1 MSAPLKLT
9 ADELVEVATALRAL
23 SKVRRETNVD
33 IGGYSHPE
41 IRHIGADVTL
51 ELQWDDDKGE
61 YRIDDRVGS

>member
-9 ADELVEVATALRAL
+9 ADQLEEIAAALRVL
-23 SKVRRETNVD
+23 SKLRRERNVD

-41 IRHIGADVTL
+41 VRHLGSDTVL
-51 ELQWDDDKGE
+51 ELQWDEDEGE